1 MQHTLVNEGLTTVA
15 KPHRKWRPAEDRKAE
30 LEARRRQLEK
40 RKRQVEARIAALD
53 PRDKIAAR
61 KRDTRANIVLGA
73 VLRSHMA
80 LNPSFRV
87 ELANILDHN
96 VRRAA
101 DRQLLAG
108 VLGIP
113 ELATPAP
120 ELTAP
125 LPFPKRRMQLSR
137 LAFELTARDP
147 THRSGAHC

>member
-1 MQHTLVNEGLTTVA
+1 MEHTLVNEGLTSVA

-80 LNPSFRV
+80 LNPSFGV
-87 ELANILDHN
+87 ELAHILDHN

-108 VLGIP
+108 VLGMSQ
-113 ELATPAP
+113 LATPVEMKA
-120 ELTAP
+120 AP
-125 LPFPKRRMQLSR
+125 LTSSLRGKRISR
-137 LAFELTARDP
+137 LAPEITVRKPAGE
-147 THRSGAHC
+147 SNAYC